1 MLISL
6 AVPIKVLLHLE
17 CFNELNNMYHIGIS
31 FHEKTRNIRF
41 DYRAFND
48 GRSYETTEKQRLNVY
63 DMFPDN
69 PLKFYTDQKLY
80 VQYRKY
86 MEERSK
92 TILWGETNKSM
103 KEIVEYEE
111 NLHKRYIIG
120 IYDCRHYVHDFTY
133 WCMNKATPI
142 WKLDELWYKDDEN
155 IETN

>member
-69 PLKFYTDQKLY
+69 PLKSYTDQKLY
-80 VQYRKY
+80 VQLNMIIYWVDNQSSLLGSNLALIQIMGDYR
-86 MEERSK
+86 
-92 TILWGETNKSM
+92 I
-103 KEIVEYEE
+103 
-111 NLHKRYIIG
+111 
-120 IYDCRHYVHDFTY
+120 C
-133 WCMNKATPI
+133 C
-142 WKLDELWYKDDEN
+142 
-155 IETN
+155 